1 MGDAPSEFPEFDLSR
16 LQTLRILPTDDQP
29 PFDIIGDVHGCVDE
43 LRALLGQLGYESAGV
58 GYTHPLGRRVVFVGD
73 LIDRGPGSVAV
84 LEIAL
89 AMQASG
95 VALSA
100 LGNHD
105 ARFLRW
111 LSGRKVRTT
120 FGLAQTIA
128 ELDALP
134 AGARDGLQ
142 RRIQRLFNETPG
154 YLILD
159 GGRLVVTH
167 GGILDRMIGAW
178 DGETASMC
186 LYGDVEGYT
195 RSGKPIRRDWASH
208 RNIPEPTKEH
218 KEYKEYKASDRVAAD
233 ETGEQ
238 IAPYIVY
245 GHNVVPALRW
255 VNRTLDLDTGC
266 VYGGHLSALQ
276 YPELAWLQVPAL
288 REYARHA

>member
-1 MGDAPSEFPEFDLSR
+1 MGDVTPEFDAPR
-16 LQTLRILPTDDQP
+16 LRALGILPADDQP

-43 LRALLGQLGYESAGV
+43 LRTLLGQLGYVAAGA
-58 GYTHPLGRRVVFVGD
+58 GYKHPLGRRVVFVGD
-73 LIDRGPGSVAV
+73 LVDRGPGSVSV

-95 VALSA
+95 VALSV

-134 AGARDGLQ
+134 EGARNALQ

-159 GGRLVVTH
+159 QGRLVVTH

-178 DGETASMC
+178 DGETASIC

-195 RSGKPIRRDWASH
+195 RSGKPVRRDWASH
-208 RNIPEPTKEH
+208 RYIPVPSKE
-218 KEYKEYKASDRVAAD
+218 DDGAAPA
-233 ETGEQ
+233 EALENKV
-238 IAPYIVY
+238 PYIVY
-245 GHNVVPALRW
+245 GHNVAPELRW

-266 VYGGHLSALQ
+266 VYGGQLSALQ
-276 YPELAWLQVPAL
+276 YPELAWLQVPAN

>member
-1 MGDAPSEFPEFDLSR
+1 MGEVTSEFSEFDLLR
-16 LQTLRILPTDDQP
+16 LRTLRILPADDQP

-43 LRALLGQLGYESAGV
+43 LRTLLDKLGYESAGL
-58 GYTHPLGRRVVFVGD
+58 GYKHPLGRRVVFVGD
-73 LIDRGPGSVAV
+73 LIDRGPGSVSV

-95 VALSA
+95 VALSV

-105 ARFLRW
+105 VRFLRW
-111 LSGRKVRTT
+111 LSGRKVRTA

-134 AGARDGLQ
+134 AGAREALQ
-142 RRIQRLFNETPG
+142 RKIQRLFNETPG

-159 GGRLVVTH
+159 SGRLVVTH

-208 RNIPEPTKEH
+208 RNIPLLTKEG
-218 KEYKEYKASDRVAAD
+218 KESDGVMPIDAREHEV
-233 ETGEQ
+233 
-238 IAPYIVY
+238 PYIVY

-288 REYARHA
+288 REYAHHA

>member
-1 MGDAPSEFPEFDLSR
+1 LPDIDVSR
-16 LQTLRILPTDDQP
+16 LRTLGILPIDDKL

-43 LRALLGQLGYESAGV
+43 LRTLLGQLGYVAAGA
-58 GYTHPLGRRVVFVGD
+58 GYRHPLGRRVVFVGD
-73 LIDRGPGSVAV
+73 LIDRGPGSVPV

-95 VALSA
+95 VALA
-100 LGNHD
+100 VLGNHD

-134 AGARDGLQ
+134 EGSREALQ
-142 RRIQRLFNETPG
+142 RRIQRQFNETPG

-159 GGRLVVTH
+159 QGRLVVTH
-167 GGILDRMIGAW
+167 GGILDRMIGSW
-178 DGETASMC
+178 DGETASIC

-195 RSGKPIRRDWASH
+195 RTGKPIRRDWASH
-208 RNIPEPTKEH
+208 RSLPASSQESTRDHTKDDGVEPDQAREN
-218 KEYKEYKASDRVAAD
+218 
-233 ETGEQ
+233 Q
-238 IAPYIVY
+238 APYIVY

-276 YPELAWLQVPAL
+276 YPELALLQVPANH
-288 REYARHA
+288 EYAHHAW

>member
-1 MGDAPSEFPEFDLSR
+1 MGVVKPELDVPR
-16 LQTLRILPTDDQP
+16 LRTLGILPADDHP
-29 PFDIIGDVHGCVDE
+29 PFDIIGDVHGCVEE
-43 LRALLGQLGYESAGV
+43 LRTLLVQLGYVAAGA
-58 GYTHPLGRRVVFVGD
+58 GFKHPSGRRVVFVGD

-95 VALSA
+95 VALSV

-105 ARFLRW
+105 VRFLRW
-111 LSGRKVRTT
+111 LTGRKVRTT
-120 FGLAQTIA
+120 YGLAQTIA
-128 ELDALP
+128 ELDAL
-134 AGARDGLQ
+134 GDGTREAL
-142 RRIQRLFNETPG
+142 RRKIQRLFNETPG

-159 GGRLVVTH
+159 NGRLVVTH

-195 RSGKPIRRDWASH
+195 RSGKPMRRDWASH
-208 RNIPEPTKEH
+208 RNILAPSNEDKEGDDVTPN
-218 KEYKEYKASDRVAAD
+218 EGLEN
-233 ETGEQ
+233 EF
-238 IAPYIVY
+238 PYIVY

-266 VYGGHLSALQ
+266 VYGGQLSALQ
-276 YPELAWLQVPAL
+276 YPELSLHQVPAK
-288 REYARHA
+288 REYAHHG